1 MSFQMMDDDVQ
12 IISKLGDEPNE
23 DDGLS
28 APALKAK
35 FDEAATLLKAA
46 HNALVGAL
54 NAANAAESVGFDSDD
69 IDGENVKDA
78 MENLR
83 TYLLEQMQDVTQ
95 GSVADGSVT
104 TAKLDDD
111 AVTGAKVAAETLRE
125 TVAGS
130 TAMHLISTEATS
142 ATNKLNL
149 HYIRSLGMVLVDGS
163 IEIVLSAVG
172 RQVSSFGF
180 TSYAPVFSGTSCP
193 SVFTTDGNDLS
204 WVSLAQQN
212 GTVKLFVAAN
222 GIESAEIGETRTIP
236 VFGWY
241 FCDGEGS

>member
-1 MSFQMMDDDVQ
+1 MSFQMMNDDVE

-23 DDGLS
+23 DDGLD
-28 APALKAK
+28 AAGLKAK

-46 HNALVGAL
+46 HNVLVGAL
-54 NAANAAESVGFDSDD
+54 NAVNASESVGFDSEV
-69 IDGENVKDA
+69 IDGANVKAA

-83 TYLLEQMQDVTQ
+83 TYLLGQMQDVSQ

-111 AVTGAKVAAETLRE
+111 AVTGEKVAAETLRE

-142 ATNKLNL
+142 AANKLNL
-149 HYIRSLGMVLVDGS
+149 HYIKSLGMVFVDGVV
-163 IEIVLSAVG
+163 EIVPSATGQQAAV
-172 RQVSSFGF
+172 FGF
-180 TSYAPVFSGTSCP
+180 DNYEPVFDGYDVR
-193 SVFTTDGNDLS
+193 SVITPDHQYSTVWLIN
-204 WVSLAQQN
+204 QN
-212 GTVKLFVAAN
+212 STVKLVTFAK

>member
-1 MSFQMMDDDVQ
+1 MSFQLMSDDVQ

-23 DDGLS
+23 DDGLD
-28 APALKAK
+28 AAGLKAK

-46 HNALVGAL
+46 HNTLVAAL
-54 NAANAAESVGFDSDD
+54 NAVNAAESVGFDSDD
-69 IDGENVKDA
+69 IDGANVKAA

-83 TYLLEQMQDVTQ
+83 SDLVTQMQSITQ
-95 GSVADGSVT
+95 GGVAEGGIQ
-104 TAKLDDD
+104 TAMLAAN

-149 HYIRSLGMVLVDGS
+149 HYIKSLGMVLVDGVV
-163 IEIVLSAVG
+163 EIVPSATGQQAAV
-172 RQVSSFGF
+172 FGF
-180 TSYAPVFSGTSCP
+180 DEYEPVFDGYDVP
-193 SVFTTDGNDLS
+193 SVITPDHQFSTVWLIN
-204 WVSLAQQN
+204 QN
-212 GTVKLFVAAN
+212 STVKLVTFAK